1 MWVIPQPAQAKPK
14 QSIVNKQVSIATL
27 IVNTPKQSQLNVSN
41 KPSAQPP
48 KNSLRN
54 SRKSIRGVPAAQ
66 KVSLYSGRH
75 YSKEEVE
82 NLIRTYSDLYG
93 ISSDTP
99 HCIAFHE
106 SGYNQTSANKRSS
119 AKGVFQYLD
128 RTWKASDEGKAGYS
142 VFDAEVN
149 IKAAVK
155 YMAIHKSTKPWT
167 TRTSC
172 PPLKFNH

>member
-14 QSIVNKQVSIATL
+14 AETKQVIEQSENEQSHKTL
-27 IVNTPKQSQLNVSN
+27 SVSPTSKREN
-41 KPSAQPP
+41 KPP
-48 KNSLRN
+48 K
-54 SRKSIRGVPAAQ
+54 RGVVRLAKPQQGVRAN
-66 KVSLYSGRH
+66 SGRYTGRV

-82 NLIRTYSDLYG
+82 NLIRKYSDLYG

-99 HCIAFHE
+99 RCIAFHE

-128 RTWKASDEGKAGYS
+128 KTWKATDEGKAGLS
-142 VFDAEVN
+142 VFDADANV
-149 IKAAVK
+149 KAAVK

-172 PPLKFNH
+172 PPLKFIH